1 MSQFTHKTM
10 NQDHAASQLYGI
22 VICVHGKSRQAA
34 AWHGSNLPRQGRPLR
49 NEELMSGAAKWT
61 VKGATQTPGCP
72 NKEAETL

>member
-10 NQDHAASQLYGI
+10 NQDHAASQLWHCDLCAWQ
-22 VICVHGKSRQAA
+22 VQAGGRMA
-34 AWHGSNLPRQGRPLR
+34 YGSNLPRQGRPLR